1 MHQVNNN
8 NALLNS
14 DKLNKI
20 DRREWDTLKILT
32 HNING
37 IKNDKLK
44 LFNMVN
50 WARKKDIKILG
61 ISNINI
67 GKKEGKWINDRKL
80 KDMGYTGYWSNK
92 DQKIK
97 GSRVAILVKN
107 EWAKHIGSV
116 ISINP
121 YLIEVKLFFKGVTI
135 KVIQLY
141 ALPNDDITSK

>member
-1 MHQVNNN
+1 MHQVNDN

-20 DRREWDTLKILT
+20 DRREWDTLKIST

-50 WARKKDIKILG
+50 WAREKDIKILG
-61 ISNINI
+61 ISDTNI
-67 GKKEGKWINDRKL
+67 GKKEGKWINDREL

-97 GSRVAILVKN
+97 GSGVAILVKN
-107 EWAKHIGSV
+107 E
-116 ISINP
+116 
-121 YLIEVKLFFKGVTI
+121 
-135 KVIQLY
+135 
-141 ALPNDDITSK
+141 